1 MKKTIFEGVAT
12 ALYTP
17 FNPINKSVDYG
28 AFSRLINRQLSANVN
43 ALVVLGTTGEAATIT
58 EEERRKI
65 IKFCVKE
72 VNGRIPLIV
81 GSGSNCTATAVKFS
95 REAEESGADGLLV
108 VTPYYNKC
116 NDDGLY
122 AHYSAVAKSTS
133 LPIIVYNVPTRTGFN
148 VKPIV
153 YRKLAE
159 IDNVVAIKEANCCDE
174 QLNGVLDNVKDI
186 LAVYCGSDDKLIDVL
201 RRGGKGTI
209 SVASNI
215 IPSKIVDYIS
225 GFENYCEIGF
235 YNEMVNVLQ
244 SDVNP
249 IPLKYMVK
257 LLFNEGYGLRLPL
270 TEAKNEVK
278 ETILKIYQKMAG
290 KLNDYCY
297 KRYKR

>member
-58 EEERRKI
+58 EEERREI

-225 GFENYCEIGF
+225 NFENYCEIEF
-235 YNEMVNVLQ
+235 YNEIVNVLQ

-278 ETILKIYQKMAG
+278 ETILKIYKKMAG
-290 KLNDYCY
+290 KL
-297 KRYKR
+297 K

>member
-58 EEERRKI
+58 EEERREI

-174 QLNGVLDNVKDI
+174 QLNGVLDNVKDT

-215 IPSKIVDYIS
+215 IPSKIVDYI
-225 GFENYCEIGF
+225 GDFENYFKTEFYKEI
-235 YNEMVNVLQ
+235 VNILQ

-290 KLNDYCY
+290 KL
-297 KRYKR
+297 K

>member
-58 EEERRKI
+58 EEERREI

-116 NDDGLY
+116 NDEGLY

-148 VKPIV
+148 VKPIL

-159 IDNVVAIKEANCCDE
+159 IDNVAAIKEANCCDE

-225 GFENYCEIGF
+225 DFENYFKTEFYKEI
-235 YNEMVNVLQ
+235 VNILQ

-257 LLFNEGYGLRLPL
+257 LLYNEGYGLRLPL

-290 KLNDYCY
+290 KL
-297 KRYKR
+297 K

>member
-58 EEERRKI
+58 EEERREI

-116 NDDGLY
+116 NDNGLY

-225 GFENYCEIGF
+225 SFENYCEIGL
-235 YNEMVNVLQ
+235 YNEIVNVLQ

-278 ETILKIYQKMAG
+278 ETILKIYQKTAG
-290 KLNDYCY
+290 KL
-297 KRYKR
+297 K

>member
-58 EEERRKI
+58 EEERREI

-159 IDNVVAIKEANCCDE
+159 IDNVVAIKEANCSSE
-174 QLNGVLDNVKDI
+174 QLNGVFDNVKDI

-215 IPSKIVDYIS
+215 IPSKIIDYI
-225 GFENYCEIGF
+225 GDFENYFKTEFYKEI
-235 YNEMVNVLQ
+235 VNILQ

-257 LLFNEGYGLRLPL
+257 LLYNEGYGLRLPL

-278 ETILKIYQKMAG
+278 ETILKIYQKTAG
-290 KLNDYCY
+290 KL
-297 KRYKR
+297 K

>member
-58 EEERRKI
+58 EEERREI

-235 YNEMVNVLQ
+235 YNEIVNVLQ

-257 LLFNEGYGLRLPL
+257 LLYNEGYGLRLPL

-278 ETILKIYQKMAG
+278 ETILKIYKNTAG
-290 KLNDYCY
+290 KL
-297 KRYKR
+297 K

>member
-58 EEERRKI
+58 EEERREI

-148 VKPIV
+148 VKPVV
-153 YRKLAE
+153 YGKLAE
-159 IDNVVAIKEANCCDE
+159 IDNVVAIKEANCSNE
-174 QLNGVLDNVKDI
+174 QLNGVLDNVKDT

-215 IPSKIVDYIS
+215 IPSKIVDYI
-225 GFENYCEIGF
+225 GDFENYFKTEFYKEI
-235 YNEMVNVLQ
+235 VNILQ

-257 LLFNEGYGLRLPL
+257 LLYNEGYGLRLPL

-290 KLNDYCY
+290 KL
-297 KRYKR
+297 K

>member
-12 ALYTP
+12 ALYSP

-28 AFSRLINRQLSANVN
+28 AFSRLINRQLSAKVN

-58 EEERRKI
+58 EEERREI

-174 QLNGVLDNVKDI
+174 QLNGVFDNVKDT

-215 IPSKIVDYIS
+215 IPSKIVDYI
-225 GFENYCEIGF
+225 GDFENYFKTEFYKEI
-235 YNEMVNVLQ
+235 VNILQ

-257 LLFNEGYGLRLPL
+257 LLYNEGYGLRLPL

-290 KLNDYCY
+290 KL
-297 KRYKR
+297 K

>member
-12 ALYTP
+12 ALYSP

-28 AFSRLINRQLSANVN
+28 AFSRLINRQLSAKVN

-58 EEERRKI
+58 EEERREI

-215 IPSKIVDYIS
+215 IPSKIVDYI
-225 GFENYCEIGF
+225 GDFENYCEIEF
-235 YNEMVNVLQ
+235 YNEIVNVLQ

-278 ETILKIYQKMAG
+278 ETMLKIYQKMAG
-290 KLNDYCY
+290 KL
-297 KRYKR
+297 K

>member
-17 FNPINKSVDYG
+17 FDPTDKSVDYG
-28 AFSRLINRQLSANVN
+28 AFSRLINRQLSAKVN
-43 ALVVLGTTGEAATIT
+43 ALVVLGTTGESATVT
-58 EEERRKI
+58 NEERREI
-65 IKFCVKE
+65 IEFCAKE

-81 GSGSNCTATAVKFS
+81 GTGSNCTTTAVKYS
-95 REAEESGADGLLV
+95 QEAEDLGADGLLV

-116 NDDGLY
+116 NDEGLY
-122 AHYSAVAKSTS
+122 EHYSVIAKSTS

-148 VKPIV
+148 VKPVV
-153 YRKLAE
+153 YGKLAE
-159 IDNVVAIKEANCCDE
+159 IDNVVAIKEANCSNE
-174 QLNGVLDNVKDI
+174 QLCGVFDNVKDT

-201 RRGGKGTI
+201 RRGGKGMI

-215 IPSKIVDYIS
+215 IPSKMVDYI
-225 GFENYCEIGF
+225 GDFENYFKTEFYKEI
-235 YNEMVNVLQ
+235 VNILQ

-278 ETILKIYQKMAG
+278 DAIYKIHQKTAG
-290 KLNDYCY
+290 KL
-297 KRYKR
+297 K

>member
-17 FNPINKSVDYG
+17 FDPTDKSVDYG
-28 AFSRLINRQLSANVN
+28 AFSRLINRQLSAKVN
-43 ALVVLGTTGEAATIT
+43 ALVVLGTTGESATVT
-58 EEERRKI
+58 DEERREI
-65 IKFCVKE
+65 IEFCAKE

-81 GSGSNCTATAVKFS
+81 GTGSNCTTTAVKYS
-95 REAEESGADGLLV
+95 QEAEDLGADGLLV
-108 VTPYYNKC
+108 VAPYYNKC
-116 NDDGLY
+116 NDEGLY
-122 AHYSAVAKSTS
+122 EHYSVIAKSTS
-133 LPIIVYNVPTRTGFN
+133 LPIIVYNVPSRTGFN
-148 VKPIV
+148 VKPVV
-153 YRKLAE
+153 YGKLAE

-215 IPSKIVDYIS
+215 IPSKIVDYIIN
-225 GFENYCEIGF
+225 FEYYCEIEF
-235 YNEMVNVLQ
+235 YNEIVNVLQ

-257 LLFNEGYGLRLPL
+257 LLYNEGYGLRLPL

-278 ETILKIYQKMAG
+278 EAIYKIYQKTAG
-290 KLNDYCY
+290 KI
-297 KRYKR
+297 K

>member
-1 MKKTIFEGVAT
+1 M
-12 ALYTP
+12 
-17 FNPINKSVDYG
+17 
-28 AFSRLINRQLSANVN
+28 INRQLSANVN
-43 ALVVLGTTGEAATIT
+43 ALVVLGTTGEAATIN
-58 EEERRKI
+58 EEERREI

-215 IPSKIVDYIS
+215 IPSKIVDYI
-225 GFENYCEIGF
+225 GDFENYFKTEFYKEI
-235 YNEMVNVLQ
+235 VNILQ

-257 LLFNEGYGLRLPL
+257 LLYNEGYGLRLPL
-270 TEAKNEVK
+270 TEAKTK
-278 ETILKIYQKMAG
+278 
-290 KLNDYCY
+290 
-297 KRYKR
+297 

>member
-58 EEERRKI
+58 KEERREI

-215 IPSKIVDYIS
+215 IPSKIVDYIG

-235 YNEMVNVLQ
+235 YNEIVNILQ

-257 LLFNEGYGLRLPL
+257 LLYNEGYGLRLPL

-278 ETILKIYQKMAG
+278 ESILKIYQKMAG
-290 KLNDYCY
+290 KL
-297 KRYKR
+297 K

>member
-58 EEERRKI
+58 EEERREI

-215 IPSKIVDYIS
+215 IPSKIVDYM
-225 GFENYCEIGF
+225 GDFENHFKTEFYKEI
-235 YNEMVNVLQ
+235 VNILQ

-257 LLFNEGYGLRLPL
+257 LLYNEGYGLRLPL

-278 ETILKIYQKMAG
+278 ETILKIYQKTAG
-290 KLNDYCY
+290 KL
-297 KRYKR
+297 K

>member
-58 EEERRKI
+58 EEERREI

-116 NDDGLY
+116 NDNGLY

-235 YNEMVNVLQ
+235 YKEIVNILQ

-257 LLFNEGYGLRLPL
+257 LLYNEGYGLRLPL

-278 ETILKIYQKMAG
+278 ETILKIYQKTAG
-290 KLNDYCY
+290 KL
-297 KRYKR
+297 K

>member
-28 AFSRLINRQLSANVN
+28 AFSRLINRQLSAHVN

-58 EEERRKI
+58 EEERREI

-209 SVASNI
+209 SVVSNI
-215 IPSKIVDYIS
+215 IPSKIVDYII

-235 YNEMVNVLQ
+235 YNEIVNVLQ

-278 ETILKIYQKMAG
+278 ETILKIYQKTAG
-290 KLNDYCY
+290 KL
-297 KRYKR
+297 K

>member
-17 FNPINKSVDYG
+17 FNPINKYVDYG

-58 EEERRKI
+58 EEERREI

-235 YNEMVNVLQ
+235 YNEIVNILQ

-257 LLFNEGYGLRLPL
+257 LLYNEGYGLRLPL

-290 KLNDYCY
+290 KL
-297 KRYKR
+297 K

>member
-28 AFSRLINRQLSANVN
+28 AFSCLINRQLSANVN

-58 EEERRKI
+58 EEERREI

-215 IPSKIVDYIS
+215 IPSKIVDYI
-225 GFENYCEIGF
+225 GDFENYFKTEFYKEI
-235 YNEMVNVLQ
+235 VNILQ

-257 LLFNEGYGLRLPL
+257 LLYNEGYGLRLPL

-278 ETILKIYQKMAG
+278 DAIYKIHQKTAG
-290 KLNDYCY
+290 KL
-297 KRYKR
+297 K

>member
-17 FNPINKSVDYG
+17 FDPTDKSVDYG
-28 AFSRLINRQLSANVN
+28 AFSRLINRQLSAKVN
-43 ALVVLGTTGEAATIT
+43 ALVVLGTTGESATIT
-58 EEERRKI
+58 EEERREI

-201 RRGGKGTI
+201 RRGSKGTI

-215 IPSKIVDYIS
+215 IPSKIVDYI
-225 GFENYCEIGF
+225 GDFENYFKTEFYKEI
-235 YNEMVNVLQ
+235 VNILQ

-257 LLFNEGYGLRLPL
+257 LLYNEGYGLRLPL

-290 KLNDYCY
+290 KL
-297 KRYKR
+297 K

>member
-58 EEERRKI
+58 EEERREI

-122 AHYSAVAKSTS
+122 AHYSDVAKSTS

-215 IPSKIVDYIS
+215 IPSKIVDYI
-225 GFENYCEIGF
+225 GDFGNYFKTEFYKEI
-235 YNEMVNVLQ
+235 VNILQ

-257 LLFNEGYGLRLPL
+257 LLYNEGYGLRLPL

-290 KLNDYCY
+290 KL
-297 KRYKR
+297 K

>member
-58 EEERRKI
+58 EEERREI

-148 VKPIV
+148 VKPVV
-153 YRKLAE
+153 YGKLAE
-159 IDNVVAIKEANCCDE
+159 IDNVVAIKEANCSNE
-174 QLNGVLDNVKDI
+174 QLCGTFDNVKDT

-215 IPSKIVDYIS
+215 IPSKIVDNIIN
-225 GFENYCEIGF
+225 FENYCEIEF
-235 YNEMVNVLQ
+235 YNEIVNVLQ

-257 LLFNEGYGLRLPL
+257 LLYNEGYGLRLPL

-290 KLNDYCY
+290 KL
-297 KRYKR
+297 K

>member
-58 EEERRKI
+58 EEERREI

-215 IPSKIVDYIS
+215 IPSKIVDFIS
-225 GFENYCEIGF
+225 SFENYCEIGF
-235 YNEMVNVLQ
+235 YNEIVNVLQ

-257 LLFNEGYGLRLPL
+257 LLYNEGYGLRLPL

-290 KLNDYCY
+290 KL
-297 KRYKR
+297 K

>member
-58 EEERRKI
+58 EEERREI

-95 REAEESGADGLLV
+95 REAEESDADGLLV

-215 IPSKIVDYIS
+215 IPSKIVDYI
-225 GFENYCEIGF
+225 GDFENYFKTEFYKEI
-235 YNEMVNVLQ
+235 VNILQ

-257 LLFNEGYGLRLPL
+257 LLYNEGYGLRLPL

-290 KLNDYCY
+290 KL
-297 KRYKR
+297 K

>member
-58 EEERRKI
+58 EEERREI

-186 LAVYCGSDDKLIDVL
+186 LAVYCGSDDKFIDVL

-257 LLFNEGYGLRLPL
+257 LLFNEGYGQRLPL

-278 ETILKIYQKMAG
+278 ETILKIYQKTAG
-290 KLNDYCY
+290 KL
-297 KRYKR
+297 K

>member
-58 EEERRKI
+58 EEERREI

-159 IDNVVAIKEANCCDE
+159 IDNVVAIKEANCSNE
-174 QLNGVLDNVKDI
+174 QLCGAFDNVKDT

-201 RRGGKGTI
+201 RHGGKGTI

-215 IPSKIVDYIS
+215 IPSKIVDNIIN
-225 GFENYCEIGF
+225 FENYCEIEF
-235 YNEMVNVLQ
+235 YNEIVNVLQ

-257 LLFNEGYGLRLPL
+257 LLYNEGYGLRLPL

-278 ETILKIYQKMAG
+278 EAIYKIYQKTAG
-290 KLNDYCY
+290 KL
-297 KRYKR
+297 K

>member
-58 EEERRKI
+58 EEERREI

-278 ETILKIYQKMAG
+278 ETILKIYQKTAG
-290 KLNDYCY
+290 KL
-297 KRYKR
+297 K

>member
-28 AFSRLINRQLSANVN
+28 AFSRLINRQLSAKVN

-58 EEERRKI
+58 EEERREI

-174 QLNGVLDNVKDI
+174 QLNGVFDNVKDT

-215 IPSKIVDYIS
+215 IQSKIVDYI
-225 GFENYCEIGF
+225 GDFENYFKTEFYKEI
-235 YNEMVNVLQ
+235 VNILQ

-257 LLFNEGYGLRLPL
+257 LLYNEGYGLRLPL

-290 KLNDYCY
+290 KL
-297 KRYKR
+297 K

>member
-58 EEERRKI
+58 EEERREI

-95 REAEESGADGLLV
+95 REAEEPGADGLLV

-159 IDNVVAIKEANCCDE
+159 IDNVVAIKEANCSNE
-174 QLNGVLDNVKDI
+174 QLRGVFDNVKDT

-215 IPSKIVDYIS
+215 IPSKIVDYIIN
-225 GFENYCEIGF
+225 FENYCEIEF
-235 YNEMVNVLQ
+235 YNEIVNVLQ

-257 LLFNEGYGLRLPL
+257 LLYNEGYGLRLPL

-290 KLNDYCY
+290 KL
-297 KRYKR
+297 K

>member
-58 EEERRKI
+58 EEERREI

-148 VKPIV
+148 VKPVV
-153 YRKLAE
+153 YGKLAE

-201 RRGGKGTI
+201 RRGGKGAI

-215 IPSKIVDYIS
+215 IPSKIVDYICN
-225 GFENYCEIGF
+225 FENYCEIEF
-235 YNEMVNVLQ
+235 YNEIVNVLQ

-257 LLFNEGYGLRLPL
+257 LLYNEGYGLRLPL

-278 ETILKIYQKMAG
+278 EAIYKIYQKTAG
-290 KLNDYCY
+290 KL
-297 KRYKR
+297 K

>member
-1 MKKTIFEGVAT
+1 MKKTIFDGVAT

-58 EEERRKI
+58 EEERREI

-148 VKPIV
+148 VKPVV
-153 YRKLAE
+153 YGKLAE

-201 RRGGKGTI
+201 RHGGKGTI

-215 IPSKIVDYIS
+215 IPSKIVDYI
-225 GFENYCEIGF
+225 GDFENYCEIGF
-235 YNEMVNVLQ
+235 YNEIVNVLQ

-257 LLFNEGYGLRLPL
+257 LLYNEGYGLRLPL

-290 KLNDYCY
+290 KL
-297 KRYKR
+297 K

>member
-58 EEERRKI
+58 EEERREI

-201 RRGGKGTI
+201 QRGGKGTI

-215 IPSKIVDYIS
+215 IPSKIVDYI
-225 GFENYCEIGF
+225 GDFENYFKTEFYKEI
-235 YNEMVNVLQ
+235 VNILQ

-257 LLFNEGYGLRLPL
+257 LLYNEGYGLRLPL

-290 KLNDYCY
+290 KL
-297 KRYKR
+297 K

>member
-43 ALVVLGTTGEAATIT
+43 ALVVLGTTGEAATTT
-58 EEERRKI
+58 EEERREI

-215 IPSKIVDYIS
+215 IPSKIVDYI
-225 GFENYCEIGF
+225 GDFENYFKTEF
-235 YNEMVNVLQ
+235 YNEIVNVLQ

-257 LLFNEGYGLRLPL
+257 LLYNEGYGLRLPL

-290 KLNDYCY
+290 KL
-297 KRYKR
+297 K

>member
-58 EEERRKI
+58 EEERREI

-235 YNEMVNVLQ
+235 YNEIVNVLQ

-290 KLNDYCY
+290 KL
-297 KRYKR
+297 K

>member
-58 EEERRKI
+58 EEERREI

-95 REAEESGADGLLV
+95 REAEELGADGLLV

-215 IPSKIVDYIS
+215 IPSKIVNYIS
-225 GFENYCEIGF
+225 DFENYFKTEFYKEI
-235 YNEMVNVLQ
+235 VNILQ

-257 LLFNEGYGLRLPL
+257 PLYNEGYGLRLPL

-290 KLNDYCY
+290 KL
-297 KRYKR
+297 K

>member
-58 EEERRKI
+58 EEERREI

-215 IPSKIVDYIS
+215 IPSKIVDYI
-225 GFENYCEIGF
+225 GDFENYFKTEFYKEI
-235 YNEMVNVLQ
+235 VNILQ

-270 TEAKNEVK
+270 TEAKNAVK

-290 KLNDYCY
+290 KL
-297 KRYKR
+297 K

>member
-58 EEERRKI
+58 EEERREI

-116 NDDGLY
+116 NDNGLY

-235 YNEMVNVLQ
+235 YNEIVNILQ

-257 LLFNEGYGLRLPL
+257 LLYNEGYGLRLPL

-278 ETILKIYQKMAG
+278 ETILKIYQKTAG
-290 KLNDYCY
+290 KL
-297 KRYKR
+297 K

>member
-58 EEERRKI
+58 EEERREI

-215 IPSKIVDYIS
+215 IPSKIVDYIIN
-225 GFENYCEIGF
+225 FENYCEIEF
-235 YNEMVNVLQ
+235 YNEIVNVLQ

-257 LLFNEGYGLRLPL
+257 LLYNEGYGLRLPL

-290 KLNDYCY
+290 KL
-297 KRYKR
+297 K

>member
-58 EEERRKI
+58 EEERREI
-65 IKFCVKE
+65 IKLCVKE

-174 QLNGVLDNVKDI
+174 QLNGVFDNVKDT

-215 IPSKIVDYIS
+215 IPSKIVDYI
-225 GFENYCEIGF
+225 GDFENYFKTEFYKEI
-235 YNEMVNVLQ
+235 VNILQ

-257 LLFNEGYGLRLPL
+257 LLYNEGYGLRLPL

-290 KLNDYCY
+290 KL
-297 KRYKR
+297 K

>member
-58 EEERRKI
+58 EEERREI

-215 IPSKIVDYIS
+215 IPSKIVDYI
-225 GFENYCEIGF
+225 GDFENYCEIEF
-235 YNEMVNVLQ
+235 YNEIVNVLQ

-278 ETILKIYQKMAG
+278 ETMLKIYQKMAG
-290 KLNDYCY
+290 KL
-297 KRYKR
+297 K